1 MSEITDTRPP
11 AARPHEVRRA
21 RTAFTAVVAV
31 VLVALLLFAM
41 VRLFIPTIP
50 PEQTAPEDHFGRPC
64 AACHLVI
71 EGAEEVDVE

>member
-1 MSEITDTRPP
+1 
-11 AARPHEVRRA
+11 
-21 RTAFTAVVAV
+21 VAV

-50 PEQTAPEDHFGRPC
+50 PGQTAPEDHFGRPC

-71 EGAEEVDVE
+71 EDAEEVDVE